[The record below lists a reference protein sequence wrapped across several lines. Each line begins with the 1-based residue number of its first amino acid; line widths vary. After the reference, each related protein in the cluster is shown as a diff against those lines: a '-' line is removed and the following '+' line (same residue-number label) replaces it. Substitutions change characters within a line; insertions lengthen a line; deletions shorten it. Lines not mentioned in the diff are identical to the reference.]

1 MKKILSVALVS
12 TAVFASAQISLAGKA
27 NMLFKVDNPSW
38 QSIKGAAVSNVSD
51 YGKNNVGFNVGLSA
65 RINLPASLFLMPEL
79 YYTTFKSEFNVPS
92 SNTTLDVKSNRLD
105 LPVLLGYRVL
115 GDTFGLF
122 IGPVA
127 SFNLAKENTYNDFVE
142 NAKNDFT
149 VGYQFGAQVKLQKFL
164 INGRYEG
171 AFSKDQRDFI
181 SKVTSETFR
190 YDSRPSLLMLGV
202 GYEF

>member
-27 NMLFKVDNPSW
+27 NMLFKVDSPSW